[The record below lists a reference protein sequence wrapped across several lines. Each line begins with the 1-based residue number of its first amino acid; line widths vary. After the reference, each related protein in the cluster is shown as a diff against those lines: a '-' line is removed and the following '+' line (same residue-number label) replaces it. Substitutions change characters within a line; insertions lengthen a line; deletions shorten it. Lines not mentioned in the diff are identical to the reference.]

1 MDSSIKHNIVSIL
14 SCILEGVVRHYDTM
28 IASASLT
35 PFAALCQ
42 PNILIC
48 DYLERILEYTHC
60 SIECFLLSL
69 VYIDRL
75 IQSGHVPVNSFTIHR
90 VIIVSIVLAIK
101 FNDDS
106 FYDSA
111 SYALIGGI
119 PVEELNYLE
128 MEFLKEI
135 NFSLLV
141 SCEDYQKYHNE
152 LCLHAENGLCPCC
165 VHFQIPHIVNGTG
178 RKLIYEASKSMICSP
193 RIVVRDLFEESCAL

>member
-1 MDSSIKHNIVSIL
+1 M
-14 SCILEGVVRHYDTM
+14 
-28 IASASLT
+28 
-35 PFAALCQ
+35 
-42 PNILIC
+42 
-48 DYLERILEYTHC
+48 
-60 SIECFLLSL
+60 
-69 VYIDRL
+69 
-75 IQSGHVPVNSFTIHR
+75 PVNSFTIHR
-90 VIIVSIVLAIK
+90 VIIVSIVLAFK

-165 VHFQIPHIVNGTG
+165 G
-178 RKLIYEASKSMICSP
+178 RVSRLEMISSTLP
-193 RIVVRDLFEESCAL
+193 DPSHSEWNRKETDL